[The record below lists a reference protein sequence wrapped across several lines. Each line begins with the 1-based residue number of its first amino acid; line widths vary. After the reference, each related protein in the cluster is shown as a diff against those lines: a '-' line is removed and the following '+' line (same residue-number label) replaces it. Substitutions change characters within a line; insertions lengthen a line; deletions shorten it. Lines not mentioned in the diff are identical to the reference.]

1 MSVSRK
7 GLTRRGDYNQQER
20 QVLLTGIPLTHLST
34 RFGHRRHG
42 WNLEE
47 IRIAWDLLKEELM
60 PLWESD
66 EHTYPHHREQHD
78 RPWAERILDGDD
90 D

>member
-1 MSVSRK
+1 MTASRK
-7 GLTRRGDYNQQER
+7 KLARRGDYNDQEKK
-20 QVLLTGIPLTHLST
+20 VLLDGVPLTHLST

-42 WNLEE
+42 WHLEE

-66 EHTYPHHREQHD
+66 EHPYSHHHERHD
-78 RPWAERILDGDD
+78 RPWAERILNDD